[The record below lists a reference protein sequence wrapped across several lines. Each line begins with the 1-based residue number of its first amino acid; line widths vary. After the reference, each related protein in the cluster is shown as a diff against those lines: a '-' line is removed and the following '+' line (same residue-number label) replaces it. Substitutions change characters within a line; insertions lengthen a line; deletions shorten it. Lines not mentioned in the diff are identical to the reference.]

1 MMAHKVIPLATTEQQ
16 QFEIGFEPFVTI
28 ENLYVEPP
36 SSTASAV
43 FTNNGTS
50 GELPPDMQFNDGHR
64 LAITVYS
71 LLMFFSAAGNIYV
84 LTSIANNK
92 NQSTVQRS
100 ERLNRCCKDVTKES
114 PYKSTS
120 QKAHVDV
127 PKTQDAV
134 VVVHSK
140 GQCITGQADLTYS
153 NGRFPV
159 IIFQG
164 QETQV

>member
-1 MMAHKVIPLATTEQQ
+1 MAHKVIPLATTEQH
-16 QFEIGFEPFVTI
+16 FENGFEPCVTI
-28 ENLYVEPP
+28 ENIHIEPP
-36 SSTASAV
+36 SSTSSAV

-84 LTSIANNK
+84 LTSISNKK
-92 NQSTVQRS
+92 NQTTVQRS
-100 ERLNRCCKDVTKES
+100 GRSNRCCKDVIRES

-120 QKAHVDV
+120 QKAHVDG

-134 VVVHSK
+134 VVVDSK
-140 GQCITGQADLTYS
+140 GQCITIHADLTRS
-153 NGRFPV
+153 NSRFPR